1 MDRRSLTFI
10 AIGLI
15 IIILV
20 SAFVIYEF
28 GFPKSSVPSVGSS
41 GVLWKRPLED
51 FATALAVDNEKVFIL
66 DRTTGVVS
74 CYDSQSGR
82 SIWNSSLPGGPF
94 YVSGLVVSGG
104 KIYAGAWDDN
114 VVCLDEATGKVQ
126 WNFQGIWN
134 TFQNHPVPPNSIIVQ
149 DNRVF
154 CINDNAFSVHDSTTG
169 KFLWQ
174 ASSNNPYTVGN
185 ITDLKTWQV
194 AGYVLGGDPF
204 DGNYVYATGG
214 NSSNWY
220 FFKLNTDNGAVLWRS
235 NITWDGIYLSYGV
248 GSPPSAVAISQGQ
261 VIIEGANPQLFS
273 LNSTSGQVL
282 WSLNLGATI
291 YNPVV
296 FNNLLLFGASD
307 GNFYALNLANG
318 IIAWKTKVD
327 TQNLFSFANSTNTPE
342 TSSIQID
349 SQNKQLFWNFEVQL
363 NGASGNYTATLCS
376 LDIATGNIKWTETS
390 DNGTFF
396 GSTTGLFN
404 KDSIFLIGNNAL
416 YIFNESTGNLV
427 QSLQFSHYILP
438 PIAVG
443 NETFVATDLWLIA
456 YT

>member
-1 MDRRSLTFI
+1 MNRRSLSFI
-10 AIGLI
+10 AIDLI
-15 IIILV
+15 IIILA
-20 SAFVIYEF
+20 SSFVIYELD
-28 GFPKSSVPSVGSS
+28 FPKSSVPSGASS
-41 GVLWKRPLED
+41 GVLWQHPLED
-51 FATALAVDNEKVFIL
+51 FATALAVDNGKVFTL
-66 DRTTGVVS
+66 DRTAGVVS
-74 CYDSQSGR
+74 CYDSQSGW

-126 WNFQGIWN
+126 WSFQGIWT

-149 DNRVF
+149 NNRVF
-154 CINDNAFSVHDSTTG
+154 CVNDAISVHDSTTG

-174 ASSNNPYTVGN
+174 AASGN

-194 AGYVLGGDPF
+194 AGYPLGGDPF

-214 NSSNWY
+214 NYSNMY

-235 NITWDGIYLSYGV
+235 NITWDGTYLSYGV
-248 GSPPSAVAISQGQ
+248 GIPPSVVAISQGQ
-261 VIIEGANPQLFS
+261 IIIEGATPQLFS
-273 LNSTSGQVL
+273 LNSTSGQEL
-282 WSLNLGATI
+282 WSLNLGSTI
-291 YNPVV
+291 YNPAVY
-296 FNNLLLFGASD
+296 NNLLLFGASD

-318 IIAWKTKVD
+318 TIAWKTKVD
-327 TQNLFSFANSTNTPE
+327 TQNLFSFANSTNPAE

-376 LDIATGNIKWTETS
+376 LDIATGNIKWTETG

-396 GSTTGLFN
+396 GATTGFFN

-443 NETFVATDLWLIA
+443 NETFVATDLWLTA
-456 YT
+456 YA